1 MYMKSLAL
9 CLWYEASHVMGE
21 TGAGADWGR
30 RVRCVCEVMSLADRL
45 HLQTV
50 VHDKMNANLYQTCK
64 SRGYHLPIC
73 SGRNVLEL
81 PGTTESIEMAFSRVF
96 VEVSSYHCT
105 AHVYL
110 TNYR

>member
-1 MYMKSLAL
+1 MRCGKL
-9 CLWYEASHVMGE
+9 EPKE
-21 TGAGADWGR
+21 TWERGCDVYVESCDFADP
-30 RVRCVCEVMSLADRL
+30 L

-81 PGTTESIEMAFSRVF
+81 PGTTESIEMAFSHVF

>member
-1 MYMKSLAL
+1 MRCGKLEPEETWEGRYDVYVKS
-9 CLWYEASHVMGE
+9 C
-21 TGAGADWGR
+21 D
-30 RVRCVCEVMSLADRL
+30 LADPL

-73 SGRNVLEL
+73 SGRNILEF
-81 PGTTESIEMAFSRVF
+81 PGTTESIEMAFSHVF